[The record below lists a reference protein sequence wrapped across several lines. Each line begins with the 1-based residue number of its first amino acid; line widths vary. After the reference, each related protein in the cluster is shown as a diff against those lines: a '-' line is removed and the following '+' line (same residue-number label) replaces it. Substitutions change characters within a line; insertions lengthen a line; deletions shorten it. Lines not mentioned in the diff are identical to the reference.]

1 MGWKTRS
8 LKNILEL
15 SEKEKWSIDKKEKY
29 LKKINYRIE
38 ILNLFLSTRNN
49 FVDILTSYI
58 QNKVNELNDIHKIL
72 EEKWKK

>member
-15 SEKEKWSIDKKEKY
+15 SEKEEWSIDKKERY
-29 LKKINYRIE
+29 LKKINSRIK